1 MHQQIQILI
10 KKLSR
15 QTFLHSPK
23 KEKKISP
30 KNAKLNIFMVLNR
43 LQYLQDLRNLFYTV
57 AFARFCV
64 FCMLCYIL
72 TKIIIIIIIML
83 STIKTK
89 SSIESEYLGWMRSR
103 NSLPLNGLCQQET
116 VCFHYSIILWINS
129 CDWQYIKQYIIIWC
143 VARSAF
149 VLIWRLVW
157 PLMGALFSTLMYAVH
172 NLLYCGI
179 NNILHRDQLA
189 LYSKRVE
196 ESEFS
201 IYLDSSTEIQS

>member
-23 KEKKISP
+23 KKISP

-72 TKIIIIIIIML
+72 TKIIIIIIML

-89 SSIESEYLGWMRSR
+89 SSIESEYLG
-103 NSLPLNGLCQQET
+103 
-116 VCFHYSIILWINS
+116 
-129 CDWQYIKQYIIIWC
+129 
-143 VARSAF
+143 
-149 VLIWRLVW
+149 
-157 PLMGALFSTLMYAVH
+157 
-172 NLLYCGI
+172 
-179 NNILHRDQLA
+179 
-189 LYSKRVE
+189 
-196 ESEFS
+196 
-201 IYLDSSTEIQS
+201 

>member
-23 KEKKISP
+23 KEKKIFP

-72 TKIIIIIIIML
+72 TKIIIIIIML

-89 SSIESEYLGWMRSR
+89 SSIESEYLG
-103 NSLPLNGLCQQET
+103 
-116 VCFHYSIILWINS
+116 
-129 CDWQYIKQYIIIWC
+129 
-143 VARSAF
+143 
-149 VLIWRLVW
+149 
-157 PLMGALFSTLMYAVH
+157 
-172 NLLYCGI
+172 
-179 NNILHRDQLA
+179 
-189 LYSKRVE
+189 
-196 ESEFS
+196 
-201 IYLDSSTEIQS
+201 